1 VRGQSIVNANEQVR
15 ARVQL
20 DQTFGQSAVQLEC
33 ARPIKIKGR
42 ESAQQ
47 VIFYWAGEISPGD

>member
-1 VRGQSIVNANEQVR
+1 VNANEQVR

-33 ARPIKIKGR
+33 ARSIKIKGR